1 MVDDTKNRAPG
12 GTQSDF
18 GVFHKDSRDRLYR
31 ALALA
36 LGDVDIAADA
46 IDEAMT
52 RALERWDKVVLFEN
66 PAGWV
71 YRVGLNWG
79 RSVQRRHNRMPKQS
93 LSSEL
98 YEMSVPEP
106 ALAEAVAALPHR
118 YRTVIVA
125 RYYLQ
130 WTPAEIAEAIRVP
143 GATVRSRLK
152 RALERLRRQMGV
164 SA

>member
-1 MVDDTKNRAPG
+1 MIDDVERWALEQAPG
-12 GTQSDF
+12 GF
-18 GVFHKDSRDRLYR
+18 NVFYQGSRDRLYR

-36 LGDVDIAADA
+36 LGDVDVGADA
-46 IDEAMT
+46 VDEAMT
-52 RALERWDKVVLFEN
+52 RALERWDEVVRYEN

-79 RSVQRRHNRMPKQS
+79 RSAQRRRSRMPNT
-93 LSSEL
+93 SSSSKS
-98 YEMSVPEP
+98 YEMSLPEP
-106 ALAEAVAALPHR
+106 DLAEAVADLPPR

-130 WTPAEIAEAIRVP
+130 WTPAEIAQALHVP

-164 SA
+164 SP

>member
-1 MVDDTKNRAPG
+1 MIDDIEKQDLERATNSFRIFYEG
-12 GTQSDF
+12 
-18 GVFHKDSRDRLYR
+18 SRDRLYR

-36 LGDVDIAADA
+36 LGDVDDAADA

-52 RALERWDKVVLFEN
+52 RALERWDEVARYEN

-79 RSVQRRHNRMPKQS
+79 RSVQRRRGRMPRSS
-93 LSSEL
+93 LSRES
-98 YEMSVPEP
+98 YEMSLPEP
-106 ALAEAVAALPHR
+106 DLADAVAALPHR
-118 YRTVIVA
+118 YRTVVVA

-130 WTPAEIAEAIRVP
+130 WTPAEIADALRVP

-152 RALERLRRQMGV
+152 RALHRLRRQMGE
-164 SA
+164 ST

>member
-1 MVDDTKNRAPG
+1 MIEGIENRAFEPESSSFESFYQG
-12 GTQSDF
+12 
-18 GVFHKDSRDRLYR
+18 SRDLLYR

-36 LGDVDIAADA
+36 LADADLAADA

-52 RALERWDKVVLFEN
+52 RTLERWDEVARYDN

-79 RSVQRRHNRMPKQS
+79 RSMQRRNSRIPKRFS
-93 LSSEL
+93 GGES

-106 ALAEAVAALPHR
+106 GLAEAVAALPHR

-143 GATVRSRLK
+143 GATVRSRLR
-152 RALERLRRQMGV
+152 RALERLRCQIGE

>member
-1 MVDDTKNRAPG
+1 MIDDIEKNALE
-12 GTQSDF
+12 QSPSSF
-18 GVFHKDSRDRLYR
+18 GVFYEGSRDRLYR
-31 ALALA
+31 ALVLA
-36 LGDVDIAADA
+36 LGDLDIGADA
-46 IDEAMT
+46 VDEAMT
-52 RALERWDKVVLFEN
+52 RALERWDEVARYDN

-79 RSVQRRHNRMPKQS
+79 RTVQRQRNRKQNK
-93 LSSEL
+93 SSSRES
-98 YEMSVPEP
+98 YEISVPEP
-106 ALAEAVAALPHR
+106 GLVRAVVALPHR

-130 WTPAEIAEAIRVP
+130 WTPAEIAEAMGVP

-152 RALERLRRQMGV
+152 RALERLRRQIGE

>member
-1 MVDDTKNRAPG
+1 MDNIKNRALA
-12 GTQSDF
+12 TEASSF
-18 GVFHKDSRDRLYR
+18 EVFYQGSRDRLYR
-31 ALALA
+31 ALALTLA
-36 LGDVDIAADA
+36 NSDVAADA
-46 IDEAMT
+46 VDEAMT
-52 RALERWDKVVLFEN
+52 RALERWDEVERYEN

-79 RSVQRRHNRMPKQS
+79 RSVQRRRSRIPKRFS
-93 LSSEL
+93 GCES

-106 ALAEAVAALPHR
+106 GLAEAVAALPHR

-125 RYYLQ
+125 RYYLE
-130 WTPAEIAEAIRVP
+130 WTPAEIAEAMRVP

-164 SA
+164 ST

>member
-1 MVDDTKNRAPG
+1 MIEDIENRSLV
-12 GTQSDF
+12 TESNSF
-18 GVFHKDSRDRLYR
+18 EVFYQGSRDRLYR

-36 LGDVDIAADA
+36 FGDADIAADA
-46 IDEAMT
+46 VDEAMT
-52 RALERWDKVVLFEN
+52 RALERWDEVARYEN

-71 YRVGLNWG
+71 YRVGLHWG
-79 RSVQRRHNRMPKQS
+79 RSVQRRHSRVPKRFS
-93 LSSEL
+93 GCES

-106 ALAEAVAALPHR
+106 GLAEAVAALPHR

-130 WTPAEIAEAIRVP
+130 WTPAEIAEAMRVP

-164 SA
+164 ST

>member
-1 MVDDTKNRAPG
+1 MVDNIENRALAAE
-12 GTQSDF
+12 SSSF
-18 GVFHKDSRDRLYR
+18 EVFYQGSRDRLYR

-36 LGDVDIAADA
+36 LANADIAADA
-46 IDEAMT
+46 VDEAMT
-52 RALERWDKVVLFEN
+52 RALERWDEVERYEN

-79 RSVQRRHNRMPKQS
+79 RSAQRRHSRTPRRYS
-93 LSSEL
+93 HCES

-106 ALAEAVAALPHR
+106 ALADAVAALPR
-118 YRTVIVA
+118 RDRAVIVA

-130 WTPAEIAEAIRVP
+130 WTPAEIAEAMRVP

-152 RALERLRRQMGV
+152 RALKRLRRQMGV

>member
-1 MVDDTKNRAPG
+1 MVDDTKNRAPDV
-12 GTQSDF
+12 TQSDF
-18 GVFHKDSRDRLYR
+18 GVFYEDSRDRLYR

-36 LGDVDIAADA
+36 LGDVDLAADA

-52 RALERWDKVVLFEN
+52 RALERWDEVALFEN
-66 PAGWV
+66 PAGWA

-79 RSVQRRHNRMPKQS
+79 RSVQRRRSRTLKRS
-93 LSSEL
+93 VRGDL
-98 YEMSVPEP
+98 YEMHVPEP
-106 ALAEAVAALPHR
+106 ALADAVAALPHR

-130 WTPAEIAEAIRVP
+130 WTPAEIAEAMNVP
-143 GATVRSRLK
+143 GATVRSRLI
-152 RALERLRRQMGV
+152 RALERLRRQMGE

>member
-1 MVDDTKNRAPG
+1 MIEDIKNRTLEAE
-12 GTQSDF
+12 SDGF
-18 GVFHKDSRDRLYR
+18 ERFYQRSRDRLYR

-36 LGDVDIAADA
+36 LADPDVAADA
-46 IDEAMT
+46 VDEAMT
-52 RALERWDKVVLFEN
+52 RALERWDEIARYDN

-79 RSVQRRHNRMPKQS
+79 RSMQRK
-93 LSSEL
+93 SSRVPRRFSRSES

-106 ALAEAVAALPHR
+106 GLAEAVASLPHR

-130 WTPAEIAEAIRVP
+130 WTPVEIAEAIRVP

-164 SA
+164 SP